1 MVAPVL
7 AALAIGVAG
16 SAGVVGCDAVPG
28 VHQHAPAATVPEPVR
43 ALRLPNYRPGSLS
56 EAQTRTVYTQGE
68 LRMRQLNDQLIGQGF
83 SPEDRARI
91 MFEERNALRSW
102 ARTLMSNRAL
112 AALLNTFEPNL
123 TFEDLVAKNQTKG
136 LSGNDLYNA
145 MITSATH
152 SRGSV
157 NDFLGVDPAIPPPL
171 PPAPALTAAPTSG
184 GS

>member
-68 LRMRQLNDQLIGQGF
+68 LRMRQLNDQL
-83 SPEDRARI
+83 